1 MTDQFIPPIPLAALG
16 PKILLEETKIK
27 NIESRLMGPNNEG
40 KAPSECQPLKESE
53 LENIKTKIILNGPL
67 APKEIKENINTINE
81 NNKNKT
87 INILKTNTA
96 TKTEE
101 KFLQKKRN
109 LDDKKKIIQFEEK
122 LLNDDL
128 LNNEKHCSNKS
139 NFSEKSSK
147 SDNNNNNSGSELS
160 PKNNITNN
168 NTNNN
173 NNGTASNKYNNKSI
187 LDYYPTKFISR
198 SNTNSNII
206 KNTNNNITSHK
217 KNSGEKNTNN
227 KDSANKD
234 LTQELELNEHNN
246 SGEKNKNI
254 NHTNNTELNTIE
266 QLMKKI
272 SEQNLIIE
280 SKDKEISSMRLTLKE
295 NEEIIQN
302 LQEYKKNSDIE
313 IKRCRLDISNMA
325 KEISALQREKKNKWI
340 NEQEYNLGKFG
351 IQRFSHGQILDY
363 WEDGK
368 KIVELKKNL
377 ENIKLQR
384 EELDKQR
391 KRLSSNKNRKNQ
403 NQNQNQIEENNNN
416 SNNLN
421 NNNTSEIDDSKELL
435 YFKMMQLQKEETELK
450 ETKNKLEIEK
460 SILIHEI
467 NLYNQESKCSFYQ
480 KKEGWPL
487 LGGRYQVISL
497 LGKGGYSEVYKAYDL
512 ENHMYVA
519 CKLHQLNQ
527 NWKEEV
533 KDNYIKHTVRE
544 NQIHQEIN
552 HSKIVRHFDTIEIDN
567 NSFCTVLEYCSGPDL
582 ATYLQRNRFIQEKE
596 ARIIIT
602 QILEGL
608 EYLNKLPNKI
618 IHYDL
623 KPENIIFNNMEV
635 KISDFGLAKIVE
647 SNTDRVQLT
656 SQGVGTYWYL
666 PPECFEEKKNVD
678 ISSKVDI
685 WSVGVILFEMFF
697 RKKPFG
703 QNYTQDKLLKDRV
716 MQNAKVVEI
725 PSKPNISEECKDF
738 IRRCLAYHPEDR
750 YDVFQALESP
760 FIKQEKGKDSYKKLK
775 SGSNNSSNNNLVVPP
790 FCI

>member
-1 MTDQFIPPIPLAALG
+1 MTDTFIPPMPLAALG
-16 PKILLEETKIK
+16 PKILLEENKIK

-53 LENIKTKIILNGPL
+53 LENIKTKIILNAPL
-67 APKEIKENINTINE
+67 APKEIKENLNIINDTS
-81 NNKNKT
+81 KNKT
-87 INILKTNTA
+87 INLVKNITGIKS
-96 TKTEE
+96 EE

-109 LDDKKKIIQFEEK
+109 PDDKKKLNLLDEK
-122 LLNDDL
+122 ILNDDL
-128 LNNEKHCSNKS
+128 LNTEKHNSNKS

-147 SDNNNNNSGSELS
+147 SDNNNNSGSELS
-160 PKNNITNN
+160 PKNNIV
-168 NTNNN
+168 NN

-187 LDYYPTKFISR
+187 LDYYPTQFISR
-198 SNTNSNII
+198 SNNNSNII
-206 KNTNNNITSHK
+206 KNNNISSHK
-217 KNSGEKNTNN
+217 KNSGEKIPNN
-227 KDSANKD
+227 KDNNKD
-234 LTQELELNEHNN
+234 LNCELEANEQN
-246 SGEKNKNI
+246 SGEKNKFSNI
-254 NHTNNTELNTIE
+254 NHINNSEFNTLE

-272 SEQNLIIE
+272 TEQNLIIE
-280 SKDKEISSMRLTLKE
+280 SKDKELSSMKLTIKE
-295 NEEIIQN
+295 NEDIINN
-302 LQEYKKNSDIE
+302 LQEYKKNSDLE

-325 KEISALQREKKNKWI
+325 KEIAALKREIKNKWI

-351 IQRFSHGQILDY
+351 IQRFSHGQIMDY

-368 KIVELKKNL
+368 KIIELKKNL
-377 ENIKLQR
+377 ENIKIQR

-391 KRLSSNKNRKNQ
+391 KRLSSKKNQ
-403 NQNQNQIEENNNN
+403 KNQNQNQIEDN
-416 SNNLN
+416 NNLN
-421 NNNTSEIDDSKELL
+421 NNIMNNNNISEIDDSKGLL
-435 YFKMMQLQKEETELK
+435 YFKMMQLQKEEAELK

-467 NLYNQESKCSFYQ
+467 NLYNQESKCSFAQ

-487 LGGRYQVISL
+487 LGGRYQIIGL

-519 CKLHQLNQ
+519 CKLHQLNP

-582 ATYLQRNRFIQEKE
+582 ATYLQRNRVIQEKE

-623 KPENIIFNNMEV
+623 KPENIIFNNLEV

-647 SNTDRVQLT
+647 SNNDRVQLT

-738 IRRCLAYHPEDR
+738 IRRCLAYRQEDR

-775 SGSNNSSNNNLVVPP
+775 AGSNNSSTNNLVVPP
-790 FCI
+790 FCL

>member
-1 MTDQFIPPIPLAALG
+1 MKDPFIPPKPLLG
-16 PKILLEETKIK
+16 LSPKILLDENKIK

-53 LENIKTKIILNGPL
+53 LENIKTKIILNNPL
-67 APKEIKENINTINE
+67 APKEIKENINNSSNKKNVINTE
-81 NNKNKT
+81 IKT
-87 INILKTNTA
+87 D
-96 TKTEE
+96 E
-101 KFLQKKRN
+101 KFLQKKRI
-109 LDDKKKIIQFEEK
+109 LDDKKKEKVKLSQFEEK
-122 LLNDDL
+122 LLHDDL
-128 LNNEKHCSNKS
+128 LNISTEKNNNSSNKS
-139 NFSEKSSK
+139 NFSEKSY
-147 SDNNNNNSGSELS
+147 NNSSSELS
-160 PKNNITNN
+160 PKNNLTNN
-168 NTNNN
+168 NLNMNSN
-173 NNGTASNKYNNKSI
+173 TASNKNNKTI

-198 SNTNSNII
+198 SNNNSNII
-206 KNTNNNITSHK
+206 KNNNNSVSTSK
-217 KNSGEKNTNN
+217 KNSGEKHHNN
-227 KDSANKD
+227 KEINNNNNI
-234 LTQELELNEHNN
+234 ELELNEISQNLVNNHNSNNN
-246 SGEKNKNI
+246 SSEY
-254 NHTNNTELNTIE
+254 NTME

-272 SEQNLIIE
+272 TEQNLIIE
-280 SKDKEISSMRLTLKE
+280 TKDKEISSLKSALKE
-295 NEEIIQN
+295 NEEIIQS

-313 IKRCRLDISNMA
+313 IKRCRLDISNMV
-325 KEISALQREKKNKWI
+325 KEISELQREKKNKWI
-340 NEQEYNLGKFG
+340 NEQEYYLGKFG
-351 IQRFSHGQILDY
+351 IQRFSHGQMMDY
-363 WEDGK
+363 WEDGV
-368 KIVELKKNL
+368 KIIELKKNL
-377 ENIKLQR
+377 ENIKMQK
-384 EELDKQR
+384 EEIDKQK
-391 KRLSSNKNRKNQ
+391 KRLSSNKNRRNNQ
-403 NQNQNQIEENNNN
+403 NQNQTDDINNNN
-416 SNNLN
+416 INI
-421 NNNTSEIDDSKELL
+421 NNTENFDDSKGLL
-435 YFKMMQLQKEETELK
+435 YFKMMQLQKEEAELK
-450 ETKNKLEIEK
+450 EQKNKLEIEK

-467 NLYNQESKCSFYQ
+467 NLYNQETRCSFSQ

-487 LGGRYQVISL
+487 LGGRYQIVSL

-647 SNTDRVQLT
+647 NNTDRVQLT

-666 PPECFEEKKNVD
+666 PPECFEEKKNID

-716 MQNAKVVEI
+716 MQNARVVDI
-725 PSKPNISEECKDF
+725 PTKPNISEECKDF
-738 IRRCLAYHPEDR
+738 IRKCLAYHQEDR

-760 FIKQEKGKDSYKKLK
+760 FIKQDKGKDSYKKLK
-775 SGSNNSSNNNLVVPP
+775 SGINSNNGSSTNLVVPP
-790 FCI
+790 LCL

>member
-1 MTDQFIPPIPLAALG
+1 MKDTFVPPMPLMALA
-16 PKILLEETKIK
+16 PKILLEENKIK
-27 NIESRLMGPNNEG
+27 SIENRLMGPNNEG

-81 NNKNKT
+81 NNKNKIINTLKNNNT
-87 INILKTNTA
+87 INKS
-96 TKTEE
+96 EE

-109 LDDKKKIIQFEEK
+109 LDIKIVDEEI
-122 LLNDDL
+122 NS
-128 LNNEKHCSNKS
+128 NEKHSSNKS

-147 SDNNNNNSGSELS
+147 SDNNNNNNNSELS

-168 NTNNN
+168 NTGN
-173 NNGTASNKYNNKSI
+173 TSNKYNNKSI

-198 SNTNSNII
+198 SNNNSTVI
-206 KNTNNNITSHK
+206 KNTNTNISTHK
-217 KNSGEKNTNN
+217 KNSGEKNKEINN
-227 KDSANKD
+227 NNNNIINSP
-234 LTQELELNEHNN
+234 ELELSEQ
-246 SGEKNKNI
+246 KI
-254 NHTNNTELNTIE
+254 NHINNTEYNTLE
-266 QLMKKI
+266 QLLKKLN
-272 SEQNLIIE
+272 EQNLIIE
-280 SKDKEISSMRLTLKE
+280 AKEKENSSLKLTLKE
-295 NEEIIQN
+295 NEETINN
-302 LQEYKKNSDIE
+302 LQEYKKNSDFE
-313 IKRCRLDISNMA
+313 IKRCRLDISNMV
-325 KEISALQREKKNKWI
+325 KEISLLQREKKNKWI

-363 WEDGK
+363 WEDGT
-368 KIVELKKNL
+368 KIIELKKNL
-377 ENIKLQR
+377 ENIKLQK

-403 NQNQNQIEENNNN
+403 VEEN
-416 SNNLN
+416 SNNLISTN
-421 NNNTSEIDDSKELL
+421 NISEIDDSKGLL
-435 YFKMMQLQKEETELK
+435 YFKMMQLQKEEAELK

-467 NLYNQESKCSFYQ
+467 NLYNQESKCSFAQ
-480 KKEGWPL
+480 NKEGWPL
-487 LGGRYQVISL
+487 LGGRYQIVSL

-512 ENHMYVA
+512 ENHIYVA

-647 SNTDRVQLT
+647 SNTDKVQLT

-666 PPECFEEKKNVD
+666 PPECFEEKNKVD

-685 WSVGVILFEMFF
+685 WSVGVILYEMFF

-716 MQNAKVVEI
+716 MQNAKVVDF
-725 PSKPNISEECKDF
+725 PNKPNISEECKDF
-738 IRRCLAYHPEDR
+738 IRKCLAYHPEDR

-775 SGSNNSSNNNLVVPP
+775 SGNNINNSNNSSTNNLVVPP
-790 FCI
+790 FCL

>member
-1 MTDQFIPPIPLAALG
+1 MKDTFVPPMPLMALA
-16 PKILLEETKIK
+16 PKILLEENKIK
-27 NIESRLMGPNNEG
+27 SIENRLMGPNNEG

-81 NNKNKT
+81 NNKNKIINTPKNNNT
-87 INILKTNTA
+87 INKS
-96 TKTEE
+96 EE

-109 LDDKKKIIQFEEK
+109 LDIKIVEEEI
-122 LLNDDL
+122 NS
-128 LNNEKHCSNKS
+128 NEKHSSNKS

-147 SDNNNNNSGSELS
+147 SDNNNNNNNSELS
-160 PKNNITNN
+160 PKNNITNT
-168 NTNNN
+168 NTGN
-173 NNGTASNKYNNKSI
+173 TSNKYNNKSI

-198 SNTNSNII
+198 SNNNSTAIKNTNSNIS
-206 KNTNNNITSHK
+206 THK
-217 KNSGEKNTNN
+217 KNSGEKNKEINN
-227 KDSANKD
+227 NNNNINNSP
-234 LTQELELNEHNN
+234 ELELSEQKINHINN
-246 SGEKNKNI
+246 SEY
-254 NHTNNTELNTIE
+254 NTLE
-266 QLMKKI
+266 QLLKKLN
-272 SEQNLIIE
+272 EQNLIIE
-280 SKDKEISSMRLTLKE
+280 AKEKENSSLKLTLKE
-295 NEEIIQN
+295 NEETINN
-302 LQEYKKNSDIE
+302 LQEYKKNSDFE
-313 IKRCRLDISNMA
+313 IKRCRLDISNMV
-325 KEISALQREKKNKWI
+325 KEISLLQREKKNKWI

-363 WEDGK
+363 WEDGA
-368 KIVELKKNL
+368 KIIELKKNL
-377 ENIKLQR
+377 ENIKLQK

-403 NQNQNQIEENNNN
+403 IEEN
-416 SNNLN
+416 SNNLISTN
-421 NNNTSEIDDSKELL
+421 NISEIDDSKGLL
-435 YFKMMQLQKEETELK
+435 YFKMMQLQKEEAELK

-467 NLYNQESKCSFYQ
+467 NLYNQESKCSFAQ
-480 KKEGWPL
+480 NKEGWPL
-487 LGGRYQVISL
+487 LGGRYQIVSL

-512 ENHMYVA
+512 ENHIYVA

-647 SNTDRVQLT
+647 SNTDKVQLT

-666 PPECFEEKKNVD
+666 PPECFEEKNKVD

-685 WSVGVILFEMFF
+685 WSVGVILYEMFF

-716 MQNAKVVEI
+716 MQNAKVVDF
-725 PSKPNISEECKDF
+725 PNKPNISEECKDF
-738 IRRCLAYHPEDR
+738 IRKCLAYHPEDR

-775 SGSNNSSNNNLVVPP
+775 SGNNINNSNNSSTNNLVVPP
-790 FCI
+790 FCL

>member
-1 MTDQFIPPIPLAALG
+1 MKDTFIPPMPLTGLG
-16 PKILLEETKIK
+16 PKILLEENKIK
-27 NIESRLMGPNNEG
+27 SIESRLMGPNNEG

-67 APKEIKENINTINE
+67 APKEIKENINTIND
-81 NNKNKT
+81 NNKTKT
-87 INILKTNTA
+87 INIIKNA
-96 TKTEE
+96 SINKSEE
-101 KFLQKKRN
+101 KFLNKKRN
-109 LDDKKKIIQFEEK
+109 LDDKT
-122 LLNDDL
+122 LNDDL
-128 LNNEKHCSNKS
+128 SPNDKHSSNQS
-139 NFSEKSSK
+139 FSEKSSK
-147 SDNNNNNSGSELS
+147 SDNNNSELS
-160 PKNNITNN
+160 PKNNTTNN
-168 NTNNN
+168 TGN
-173 NNGTASNKYNNKSI
+173 ASNKYNKSI

-198 SNTNSNII
+198 SYNNSNIV
-206 KNTNNNITSHK
+206 KNHNYSSTHK
-217 KNSGEKNTNN
+217 KNSGDKFSTSKDN
-227 KDSANKD
+227 KDINNP
-234 LTQELELNEHNN
+234 ELELKEQ
-246 SGEKNKNI
+246 KI
-254 NHTNNTELNTIE
+254 NHINNTEYNTIE
-266 QLMKKI
+266 QLMKKLN
-272 SEQNLIIE
+272 EQNLIIE
-280 SKDKEISSMRLTLKE
+280 SKDKEISSMKMLLKE
-295 NEEIIQN
+295 NEEIINN
-302 LQEYKKNSDIE
+302 LQEYKKNSDLE

-325 KEISALQREKKNKWI
+325 KEISTLQREKKNKWI
-340 NEQEYNLGKFG
+340 NEQEYSLGKFG

-363 WEDGK
+363 WEDGV
-368 KIVELKKNL
+368 KIIELKKNL
-377 ENIKLQR
+377 ENIKQQR

-391 KRLSSNKNRKNQ
+391 KRLSSIKNRK
-403 NQNQNQIEENNNN
+403 NQNQNQIEENNNMT
-416 SNNLN
+416 NNI
-421 NNNTSEIDDSKELL
+421 SDIDDSKGLL
-435 YFKMMQLQKEETELK
+435 YFKMMQLQKEEVELK

-467 NLYNQESKCSFYQ
+467 NLYNQESKCSFAQ

-487 LGGRYQVISL
+487 LGGRYQIVGL

-582 ATYLQRNRFIQEKE
+582 ATYLQRNRCIQEKE

-647 SNTDRVQLT
+647 SNTDKVQLT

-666 PPECFEEKKNVD
+666 PPECFEDRKNVD

-703 QNYTQDKLLKDRV
+703 QNYTQDKLLKDKV
-716 MQNAKVVEI
+716 MQNAKVVDI
-725 PSKPNISEECKDF
+725 PNKPNISEECKDF
-738 IRRCLAYHPEDR
+738 IKKCLAYHQEDR

-760 FIKQEKGKDSYKKLK
+760 FIKQDKGKDSYKKLK
-775 SGSNNSSNNNLVVPP
+775 SGNNNSNNNSTNNLIVPP
-790 FCI
+790 LCL

>member
-1 MTDQFIPPIPLAALG
+1 MKDTFIPPMPLTGLG
-16 PKILLEETKIK
+16 PKILLEENKIK
-27 NIESRLMGPNNEG
+27 SIESRLMGPNNEG

-53 LENIKTKIILNGPL
+53 LEKIKTKIILNGPL
-67 APKEIKENINTINE
+67 APKEIKENINTIND
-81 NNKNKT
+81 NNKTKT
-87 INILKTNTA
+87 INIIKNA
-96 TKTEE
+96 SINKSEE
-101 KFLQKKRN
+101 KFLNKKRN
-109 LDDKKKIIQFEEK
+109 LDDKT
-122 LLNDDL
+122 LNDDL
-128 LNNEKHCSNKS
+128 SPNDKHSSNQS
-139 NFSEKSSK
+139 FSEKSSK
-147 SDNNNNNSGSELS
+147 SDNNNSELS
-160 PKNNITNN
+160 PKNNTTNN
-168 NTNNN
+168 TGN
-173 NNGTASNKYNNKSI
+173 ASNKYNKSI

-198 SNTNSNII
+198 SYNNSNIV
-206 KNTNNNITSHK
+206 KNHNYSSTHK
-217 KNSGEKNTNN
+217 KNSGDKFSTN
-227 KDSANKD
+227 KDNKD
-234 LTQELELNEHNN
+234 INNPELELKEQ
-246 SGEKNKNI
+246 KI
-254 NHTNNTELNTIE
+254 NHINNTEYNTIE
-266 QLMKKI
+266 QLMKKLN
-272 SEQNLIIE
+272 EQNLIIE
-280 SKDKEISSMRLTLKE
+280 SKDKEISSMKMLLKE
-295 NEEIIQN
+295 NEEIINN
-302 LQEYKKNSDIE
+302 LQEYKKNSDLE
-313 IKRCRLDISNMA
+313 IKRCRLDISNMT
-325 KEISALQREKKNKWI
+325 KEISTLQREKKNKWI
-340 NEQEYNLGKFG
+340 NEQEYSLGKFG

-363 WEDGK
+363 WEDGV
-368 KIVELKKNL
+368 KIIELKKNL
-377 ENIKLQR
+377 ENIKQQR

-391 KRLSSNKNRKNQ
+391 KRLSSIKNRK
-403 NQNQNQIEENNNN
+403 NQNQNQIEENNNMT
-416 SNNLN
+416 NNI
-421 NNNTSEIDDSKELL
+421 SDIDDSKGLL
-435 YFKMMQLQKEETELK
+435 YFKMMQLQKEEVELK

-467 NLYNQESKCSFYQ
+467 NLYNQESKCSFAQ

-487 LGGRYQVISL
+487 LGGRYQIVGL

-582 ATYLQRNRFIQEKE
+582 ATYLQRNRCIQEKE

-647 SNTDRVQLT
+647 SNTDKVQLT

-666 PPECFEEKKNVD
+666 PPECFEDRKNVD

-703 QNYTQDKLLKDRV
+703 QNYTQDKLLKDKV
-716 MQNAKVVEI
+716 MQNAKVVDI
-725 PSKPNISEECKDF
+725 PNKPNISEECKDF
-738 IRRCLAYHPEDR
+738 IKKCLAYHQEDR

-760 FIKQEKGKDSYKKLK
+760 FIKQDKGKDSYKKLK
-775 SGSNNSSNNNLVVPP
+775 SGNNNCNNNSTNNLIVPP
-790 FCI
+790 LCL

>member
-1 MTDQFIPPIPLAALG
+1 MKDSFLQPKPLIGLN
-16 PKILLEETKIK
+16 PKMFLFDENKIK
-27 NIESRLMGPNNEG
+27 NIENRLMGPNNEG

-81 NNKNKT
+81 NNKNKNN
-87 INILKTNTA
+87 IILKSNQGI
-96 TKTEE
+96 KKINNSELKYDE

-109 LDDKKKIIQFEEK
+109 SGEKNHKNSIEE
-122 LLNDDL
+122 DL
-128 LNNEKHCSNKS
+128 LKIEKNNSNKS
-139 NFSEKSSK
+139 ILSDKSYK
-147 SDNNNNNSGSELS
+147 SDNNSDSELS
-160 PKNNITNN
+160 PKH
-168 NTNNN
+168 N
-173 NNGTASNKYNNKSI
+173 NNGNTSNKYNKSI
-187 LDYYPTKFISR
+187 KDYYPTTFIAR
-198 SNTNSNII
+198 SNNNSNHL
-206 KNTNNNITSHK
+206 KNSNCCNISTHKKSIGERHNSNLIEGNETHITDKNNNNH
-217 KNSGEKNTNN
+217 ENN
-227 KDSANKD
+227 YS
-234 LTQELELNEHNN
+234 
-246 SGEKNKNI
+246 
-254 NHTNNTELNTIE
+254 IE
-266 QLMKKI
+266 QLIKKI
-272 SEQNLIIE
+272 SDQNIILE
-280 SKDKEISSMRLTLKE
+280 LKEKEISNLKLTKKE
-295 NEEIIQN
+295 NEEIIKD
-302 LQEYKKNSDIE
+302 LQEYKKNSDLE

-325 KEISALQREKKNKWI
+325 KEIAQLNREKKNKWI

-351 IQRFSHGQILDY
+351 IQRFSHGQTIDY
-363 WEDGK
+363 WEDGT
-368 KIVELKKNL
+368 KIVEIKKQL
-377 ENIKLQR
+377 ENIKNQKEEIDRQR
-384 EELDKQR
+384 R
-391 KRLSSNKNRKNQ
+391 KLSSNKSRKSQ
-403 NQNQNQIEENNNN
+403 NEDNNNFY
-416 SNNLN
+416 
-421 NNNTSEIDDSKELL
+421 EQDESKELL
-435 YFKMMQLQKEETELK
+435 NFKMSQLQKEEAELK
-450 ETKNKLEIEK
+450 DKKCRLEIEK

-467 NLYNQESKCSFYQ
+467 NLYNQESRCTFSQ

-487 LGGRYQVISL
+487 LGGRYQIVGL

-512 ENHMYVA
+512 ENHIYVA

-533 KDNYIKHTVRE
+533 KDNYIKHTIRE
-544 NQIHQEIN
+544 NQIHKEIN

-623 KPENIIFNNMEV
+623 KPENIIFNNMEA

-666 PPECFEEKKNVD
+666 PPECFEEKKNVN

-685 WSVGVILFEMFF
+685 WSIGVILFEMFF

-703 QNYTQDKLLKDRV
+703 QNYTQDKLLKERV

-725 PSKPNISEECKDF
+725 PSKPNISDECKDF
-738 IRRCLAYHPEDR
+738 IRHCLAYHQEDR

-760 FIKQEKGKDSYKKLK
+760 FIKQDKGKDSYKKIK
-775 SGSNNSSNNNLVVPP
+775 SGNISNNINVSPFNL
-790 FCI
+790 

>member
-1 MTDQFIPPIPLAALG
+1 MKDPFIPPKPLLM
-16 PKILLEETKIK
+16 LDENKIK

-40 KAPSECQPLKESE
+40 KAPSDCQPLKESE
-53 LENIKTKIILNGPL
+53 LENIKNKIILNNPL
-67 APKEIKENINTINE
+67 APKEIKEI
-81 NNKNKT
+81 NNK
-87 INILKTNTA
+87 IDD
-96 TKTEE
+96 

-109 LDDKKKIIQFEEK
+109 LDDKKKIKLTQFEEK

-128 LNNEKHCSNKS
+128 LNNNENDKNTSSNKS
-139 NFSEKSSK
+139 NFSEKSYNNS
-147 SDNNNNNSGSELS
+147 SNSNNNNNELS
-160 PKNNITNN
+160 PKN

-173 NNGTASNKYNNKSI
+173 NNTITNKNNRSI

-198 SNTNSNII
+198 SNNNSNVI
-206 KNTNNNITSHK
+206 KNNNNINSNNNNNSTTVSTHK
-217 KNSGEKNTNN
+217 KNSGEKHHNNNINNN
-227 KDSANKD
+227 KDINNNMD
-234 LTQELELNEHNN
+234 LLELNEV
-246 SGEKNKNI
+246 SKNLLN
-254 NHTNNTELNTIE
+254 NNTTNSINNEYNTME

-272 SEQNLIIE
+272 TEQNLIIE
-280 SKDKEISSMRLTLKE
+280 AKDKEINLLKLTLKE

-302 LQEYKKNSDIE
+302 LQDYKKNCDME
-313 IKRCRLDISNMA
+313 IKRCRLDISNFV
-325 KEISALQREKKNKWI
+325 KEISELQREKKNKWI
-340 NEQEYNLGKFG
+340 NEQEYYLGKFG
-351 IQRFSHGQILDY
+351 IQRFSHGQMMDY
-363 WEDGK
+363 WEDGV
-368 KIVELKKNL
+368 KIIELKKNL
-377 ENIKLQR
+377 ENIKIQK
-384 EELDKQR
+384 EEIDKQK
-391 KRLSSNKNRKNQ
+391 KRLSSNKNRKN
-403 NQNQNQIEENNNN
+403 NNTNTEDIN
-416 SNNLN
+416 SNN
-421 NNNTSEIDDSKELL
+421 NTINDIDDSKGLL

-450 ETKNKLEIEK
+450 ELKNKLDIEK

-467 NLYNQESKCSFYQ
+467 NLYNQETRCTFSQ

-487 LGGRYQVISL
+487 LGGRYQIISL

-512 ENHMYVA
+512 ENHIYVA

-582 ATYLQRNRFIQEKE
+582 ATYLQRNRFIPEKE

-647 SNTDRVQLT
+647 SNNDKVQLT

-703 QNYTQDKLLKDRV
+703 QNYTQDKLLKERV
-716 MQNAKVVEI
+716 MQNARVVDI
-725 PSKPNISEECKDF
+725 PNKPNISEECKDF
-738 IRRCLAYHPEDR
+738 IRKCLAYHQEDR

-760 FIKQEKGKDSYKKLK
+760 FIKQDKNKDSYKKLK
-775 SGSNNSSNNNLVVPP
+775 SGINSNNASSTNLVVPP
-790 FCI
+790 FNL

>member
-1 MTDQFIPPIPLAALG
+1 MKDSFLEPKPLGGLN
-16 PKILLEETKIK
+16 PKILILDENKLKNLE
-27 NIESRLMGPNNEG
+27 NRLMGPNNEG
-40 KAPSECQPLKESE
+40 KAPSEFQPLKESE

-81 NNKNKT
+81 NNKNKNCMLIKSNYGIKKT
-87 INILKTNTA
+87 INNESKPD
-96 TKTEE
+96 E
-101 KFLQKKRN
+101 KFLKKKRN
-109 LDDKKKIIQFEEK
+109 FGEK
-122 LLNDDL
+122 NNKNPTDEPNLNDDF
-128 LNNEKHCSNKS
+128 LNLDKNN
-139 NFSEKSSK
+139 SSK
-147 SDNNNNNSGSELS
+147 SNLSDKSYKSENYNSGSELS
-160 PKNNITNN
+160 PKNI
-168 NTNNN
+168 
-173 NNGTASNKYNNKSI
+173 NNGNTSNKYNNKSI
-187 LDYYPTKFISR
+187 KDYYPTTFIAR
-198 SNTNSNII
+198 SNNNSNHI
-206 KNTNNNITSHK
+206 KNNNLNISAHK
-217 KNSGEKNTNN
+217 KNYGERHNSNLLDINEGNNINDKN
-227 KDSANKD
+227 
-234 LTQELELNEHNN
+234 NN
-246 SGEKNKNI
+246 SEYNI
-254 NHTNNTELNTIE
+254 SIE

-272 SEQNLIIE
+272 TEQNLIIE
-280 SKDKEISSMRLTLKE
+280 EKDKELSKLKLSQKE
-295 NEEIIQN
+295 NEEIIKD

-325 KEISALQREKKNKWI
+325 KEIAELKREKKKKWL

-351 IQRFSHGQILDY
+351 IQRFSHGQMIDY
-363 WEDGK
+363 WEDGTKIIEVK
-368 KIVELKKNL
+368 KAL
-377 ENIKLQR
+377 ENIKIQK
-384 EELDKQR
+384 EEIDKQKR
-391 KRLSSNKNRKNQ
+391 KISSNKSRK
-403 NQNQNQIEENNNN
+403 
-416 SNNLN
+416 SLN
-421 NNNTSEIDDSKELL
+421 EDNFSELDDSKELL
-435 YFKMMQLQKEETELK
+435 IFKMSQLQKEESELK
-450 ETKNKLEIEK
+450 EKKNRLEIEK
-460 SILIHEI
+460 SIFIHEI
-467 NLYNQESKCSFYQ
+467 NLYNQENRCTFSQ

-487 LGGRYQVISL
+487 LGGRYQIVNL

-527 NWKEEV
+527 NWKEEI
-533 KDNYIKHTVRE
+533 KDNYIKHTIRE
-544 NQIHQEIN
+544 NQIHKEIN
-552 HSKIVRHFDTIEIDN
+552 HSKIIKHYDTIEIDN

-666 PPECFEEKKNVD
+666 PPECFEEKKNVN

-685 WSVGVILFEMFF
+685 WSIGVILFEMFF

-703 QNYTQDKLLKDRV
+703 QNYTQDKLLKERV

-725 PSKPNISEECKDF
+725 PNKPNISEECKDF
-738 IRRCLAYHPEDR
+738 IRHCLAYHQEDR

-760 FIKQEKGKDSYKKLK
+760 FIKQDKNKDSYKKIK
-775 SGSNNSSNNNLVVPP
+775 SGNFSNNINVSPFNL
-790 FCI
+790 

>member
-1 MTDQFIPPIPLAALG
+1 MKDTFIPPMPLTGLG
-16 PKILLEETKIK
+16 PKILLEENKIK
-27 NIESRLMGPNNEG
+27 SIESRLMGPNNEG

-67 APKEIKENINTINE
+67 APKEIKENINTIND
-81 NNKNKT
+81 NNKTKT
-87 INILKTNTA
+87 INIIKNA
-96 TKTEE
+96 SINKSEE
-101 KFLQKKRN
+101 KFLNKKRN
-109 LDDKKKIIQFEEK
+109 LDDKT
-122 LLNDDL
+122 LNDDL
-128 LNNEKHCSNKS
+128 SPNDKHSSNQS
-139 NFSEKSSK
+139 FSEKSSK
-147 SDNNNNNSGSELS
+147 SDNNNSELS
-160 PKNNITNN
+160 PKNNTTNN
-168 NTNNN
+168 TGN
-173 NNGTASNKYNNKSI
+173 ASNKYNKSI

-198 SNTNSNII
+198 SYNNSNIV
-206 KNTNNNITSHK
+206 KNHNYSSTHK
-217 KNSGEKNTNN
+217 KNSGDKFSSN
-227 KDSANKD
+227 KDNKD
-234 LTQELELNEHNN
+234 INNPELELKEQ
-246 SGEKNKNI
+246 KI
-254 NHTNNTELNTIE
+254 NHINNTEYNTIE
-266 QLMKKI
+266 QLMKKLN
-272 SEQNLIIE
+272 EQNLIIE
-280 SKDKEISSMRLTLKE
+280 SKDKEISSMKMLLKE
-295 NEEIIQN
+295 NEEIINN
-302 LQEYKKNSDIE
+302 LQEYKKNSDLE

-325 KEISALQREKKNKWI
+325 KEISTLQREKKNKWI
-340 NEQEYNLGKFG
+340 NEQEYSLGKFG

-363 WEDGK
+363 WEDGV
-368 KIVELKKNL
+368 KIIELKKNL
-377 ENIKLQR
+377 ENIKQQR

-391 KRLSSNKNRKNQ
+391 KRLSSIKNRK
-403 NQNQNQIEENNNN
+403 NQNQNQIEENNNMT
-416 SNNLN
+416 NNI
-421 NNNTSEIDDSKELL
+421 SDIDDSKGLL
-435 YFKMMQLQKEETELK
+435 YFKMMQLQKEEVELK

-467 NLYNQESKCSFYQ
+467 NLYNQESKCSFAQ

-487 LGGRYQVISL
+487 LGGRYQIVGL

-582 ATYLQRNRFIQEKE
+582 ATYLQRNRCIQEKE

-647 SNTDRVQLT
+647 SNTDKVQLT

-666 PPECFEEKKNVD
+666 PPECFEDRKNVD

-703 QNYTQDKLLKDRV
+703 QNYTQDKLLKDKV
-716 MQNAKVVEI
+716 MQNAKVVDI
-725 PSKPNISEECKDF
+725 PNKPNISEECKDF
-738 IRRCLAYHPEDR
+738 IKKCLAYHQEDR

-760 FIKQEKGKDSYKKLK
+760 FIKQDKGKDSYKKLK
-775 SGSNNSSNNNLVVPP
+775 SGNNNSNNNSTNNLIVPP
-790 FCI
+790 LCL

>member
-1 MTDQFIPPIPLAALG
+1 MPLTGLG
-16 PKILLEETKIK
+16 PKILLEENKIK
-27 NIESRLMGPNNEG
+27 SIESRLMGPNNEG

-67 APKEIKENINTINE
+67 APKEIKENINTIND
-81 NNKNKT
+81 NNKTKT
-87 INILKTNTA
+87 INIIKNA
-96 TKTEE
+96 SINKSEE
-101 KFLQKKRN
+101 KFLNKKRN
-109 LDDKKKIIQFEEK
+109 LDDKT
-122 LLNDDL
+122 LNDDL
-128 LNNEKHCSNKS
+128 SPNDKHNSNQS
-139 NFSEKSSK
+139 FSEKSSK
-147 SDNNNNNSGSELS
+147 SDNNNSELS
-160 PKNNITNN
+160 PKNNTTNN
-168 NTNNN
+168 TGN
-173 NNGTASNKYNNKSI
+173 ASNKYNKSI

-198 SNTNSNII
+198 SYNNSNIV
-206 KNTNNNITSHK
+206 KNHNYSSTHK
-217 KNSGEKNTNN
+217 KNSGDKFSTN
-227 KDSANKD
+227 KDNKD
-234 LTQELELNEHNN
+234 INNPELELKEQ
-246 SGEKNKNI
+246 KI
-254 NHTNNTELNTIE
+254 NHINNTEYNTIE
-266 QLMKKI
+266 QLMKKLN
-272 SEQNLIIE
+272 EQNLIIE
-280 SKDKEISSMRLTLKE
+280 SKDKEISSMKMLLKE
-295 NEEIIQN
+295 NEEIINN
-302 LQEYKKNSDIE
+302 LQEYKKNSDLE

-325 KEISALQREKKNKWI
+325 KEISTLQREKKNKWI
-340 NEQEYNLGKFG
+340 NEQEYSLGKFG

-363 WEDGK
+363 WEDGV
-368 KIVELKKNL
+368 KIIELKKNL
-377 ENIKLQR
+377 ENIKQQR

-391 KRLSSNKNRKNQ
+391 KRLSSIKNRK
-403 NQNQNQIEENNNN
+403 NQNQNQIEENNNMT
-416 SNNLN
+416 NNI
-421 NNNTSEIDDSKELL
+421 SDIDDSKGLL
-435 YFKMMQLQKEETELK
+435 YFKMMQLQKEEVELK

-467 NLYNQESKCSFYQ
+467 NLYNQESKCSFAQ

-487 LGGRYQVISL
+487 LGGRYQIVGL

-582 ATYLQRNRFIQEKE
+582 ATYLQRNRCIQEKE

-647 SNTDRVQLT
+647 SNTDKVQLT

-666 PPECFEEKKNVD
+666 PPECFEDRKNVD

-703 QNYTQDKLLKDRV
+703 QNYTQDKLLKDKV
-716 MQNAKVVEI
+716 MQNAKVVDI
-725 PSKPNISEECKDF
+725 PNKPNISEECKDF
-738 IRRCLAYHPEDR
+738 IKKCLAYHQEDR

-760 FIKQEKGKDSYKKLK
+760 FIKQDKGKDSYKKLK
-775 SGSNNSSNNNLVVPP
+775 SGNNNSNNNSTNNLIVPP
-790 FCI
+790 LCL

>member
-1 MTDQFIPPIPLAALG
+1 MKDPFLQPKPLNGLNN
-16 PKILLEETKIK
+16 KLLLLDENKIK
-27 NIESRLMGPNNEG
+27 NIENRLMGPNNEG

-53 LENIKTKIILNGPL
+53 LENIKTKMLLNGPL

-81 NNKNKT
+81 NNKNKNN
-87 INILKTNTA
+87 NILKTNSGI
-96 TKTEE
+96 KKNINNESKSE
-101 KFLQKKRN
+101 DKFLQKKRN
-109 LDDKKKIIQFEEK
+109 YGEKSHKNSIEETF
-122 LLNDDL
+122 LNDDF
-128 LNNEKHCSNKS
+128 LNLEKNNSNKS
-139 NFSEKSSK
+139 NLSDKSYK
-147 SDNNNNNSGSELS
+147 SDNINNNNKNSDSELS
-160 PKNNITNN
+160 PKNN
-168 NTNNN
+168 N
-173 NNGTASNKYNNKSI
+173 NNGNISNKYNNKSI
-187 LDYYPTKFISR
+187 KDYYPTTFISR
-198 SNTNSNII
+198 SDNNSNHIKNNSNISS
-206 KNTNNNITSHK
+206 THK
-217 KNSGEKNTNN
+217 KNSSDKHNNNNLFEINDNINEKNNN
-227 KDSANKD
+227 NYD
-234 LTQELELNEHNN
+234 HNI
-246 SGEKNKNI
+246 S
-254 NHTNNTELNTIE
+254 LE

-272 SEQNLIIE
+272 TEQNLIIE
-280 SKDKEISSMRLTLKE
+280 SKEKEISKLKLIEKE
-295 NEEIIQN
+295 NEEIIN
-302 LQEYKKNSDIE
+302 DLQDYKKNSDIE

-325 KEISALQREKKNKWI
+325 KEIAELKREKKNKWI
-340 NEQEYNLGKFG
+340 NEQEYSLGKFG
-351 IQRFSHGQILDY
+351 IQRFSHGQMIDY
-363 WEDGK
+363 WEDGVKIIEIK
-368 KIVELKKNL
+368 KAL
-377 ENIKLQR
+377 ENIKNQK
-384 EELDKQR
+384 EEIDKQR
-391 KRLSSNKNRKNQ
+391 RKLSSNKSRKSQ
-403 NQNQNQIEENNNN
+403 NEDNNNYY
-416 SNNLN
+416 
-421 NNNTSEIDDSKELL
+421 EQDDSKELL
-435 YFKMMQLQKEETELK
+435 NFKMSQLQKEESELK
-450 ETKNKLEIEK
+450 DKKNKLEIEK

-467 NLYNQESKCSFYQ
+467 NLYNQESRCTFSQ

-487 LGGRYQVISL
+487 LGGRYQIVGL

-533 KDNYIKHTVRE
+533 KDNYIKHTIRE
-544 NQIHQEIN
+544 NQIHKEIN

-647 SNTDRVQLT
+647 SNNDRVQLT

-666 PPECFEEKKNVD
+666 PPECFEEKKNIN

-685 WSVGVILFEMFF
+685 WSCGVILFEMFF

-703 QNYTQDKLLKDRV
+703 QNYTQDKLLKERV

-725 PSKPNISEECKDF
+725 PNKPNISDECKDF
-738 IRRCLAYHPEDR
+738 IRHCLAYHQEDR

-760 FIKQEKGKDSYKKLK
+760 FIKQEKGKDSYKKIK
-775 SGSNNSSNNNLVVPP
+775 SGNISNNINVSPFNL
-790 FCI
+790 

>member
-1 MTDQFIPPIPLAALG
+1 MKDPFIPPKPLLG
-16 PKILLEETKIK
+16 LSPKILLDENKIK

-53 LENIKTKIILNGPL
+53 LENIKTKIILNNPL
-67 APKEIKENINTINE
+67 APKEIKENINNSSNKKNVINTE
-81 NNKNKT
+81 
-87 INILKTNTA
+87 I
-96 TKTEE
+96 KTEE
-101 KFLQKKRN
+101 KFLQKKRI
-109 LDDKKKIIQFEEK
+109 LDDKNDKKKEKVKLSQFEEK
-122 LLNDDL
+122 LLHDDL
-128 LNNEKHCSNKS
+128 LNISTEKNNNSSNKS
-139 NFSEKSSK
+139 NFSEKSY
-147 SDNNNNNSGSELS
+147 NNSSSELS
-160 PKNNITNN
+160 PKNNLTNN
-168 NTNNN
+168 NLNMNSN
-173 NNGTASNKYNNKSI
+173 TASNKNNKTI

-198 SNTNSNII
+198 SNNNSNII
-206 KNTNNNITSHK
+206 KNNNNSVSTSK
-217 KNSGEKNTNN
+217 KNSGEKHHNN
-227 KDSANKD
+227 KEINNNNNI
-234 LTQELELNEHNN
+234 ELELNEISQNLVNNHNSNNN
-246 SGEKNKNI
+246 SSEY
-254 NHTNNTELNTIE
+254 NTME

-272 SEQNLIIE
+272 TEQNLIIE
-280 SKDKEISSMRLTLKE
+280 TKDKEISSLKSALKE
-295 NEEIIQN
+295 NEEIIQS

-313 IKRCRLDISNMA
+313 IKRCRLDISNMV
-325 KEISALQREKKNKWI
+325 KEISELQREKKNKWI
-340 NEQEYNLGKFG
+340 NEQEYYLGKFG
-351 IQRFSHGQILDY
+351 IQRFSHGQMMDY
-363 WEDGK
+363 WEDGV
-368 KIVELKKNL
+368 KIIELKKNL
-377 ENIKLQR
+377 ENIKMQK
-384 EELDKQR
+384 EEIDKQK
-391 KRLSSNKNRKNQ
+391 KRLSSNKNRRNNQ
-403 NQNQNQIEENNNN
+403 NQNQTDDINNNN
-416 SNNLN
+416 NINI
-421 NNNTSEIDDSKELL
+421 NNTENFDDSKGLL
-435 YFKMMQLQKEETELK
+435 YFKMMQLQKEEAELK
-450 ETKNKLEIEK
+450 EQKNKLEIEK

-467 NLYNQESKCSFYQ
+467 NLYNQETRCSFSQ

-487 LGGRYQVISL
+487 LGGRYQIVSL

-647 SNTDRVQLT
+647 NNTDRVQLT

-666 PPECFEEKKNVD
+666 PPECFEEKKNID

-716 MQNAKVVEI
+716 MQNARVVDI
-725 PSKPNISEECKDF
+725 PTKPNISEECKDF
-738 IRRCLAYHPEDR
+738 IRKCLAYHQEDR

-760 FIKQEKGKDSYKKLK
+760 FIKQDKGKDSYKKLK
-775 SGSNNSSNNNLVVPP
+775 SGINSNNGSSTNLVVPP
-790 FCI
+790 LCL

>member
-1 MTDQFIPPIPLAALG
+1 MKDTFVPPMPLMALA
-16 PKILLEETKIK
+16 PKILLEENKIK
-27 NIESRLMGPNNEG
+27 SIENRLMGPNNEG

-81 NNKNKT
+81 NNKNKI
-87 INILKTNTA
+87 INTLKNNNTLN
-96 TKTEE
+96 KSEE

-109 LDDKKKIIQFEEK
+109 LDIKIVDEEI
-122 LLNDDL
+122 NS
-128 LNNEKHCSNKS
+128 NEKHSSNKS

-147 SDNNNNNSGSELS
+147 SDNNNNNNNSELS
-160 PKNNITNN
+160 PKNNITNT
-168 NTNNN
+168 NTGN
-173 NNGTASNKYNNKSI
+173 TSNKYNNKSI

-198 SNTNSNII
+198 SNNNSTAIKNTNSNIS
-206 KNTNNNITSHK
+206 THK
-217 KNSGEKNTNN
+217 KNSGEKNKEINN
-227 KDSANKD
+227 NNNNNINNSP
-234 LTQELELNEHNN
+234 ELELSEQ
-246 SGEKNKNI
+246 KI
-254 NHTNNTELNTIE
+254 NHINNTEYNTLE
-266 QLMKKI
+266 QLLKKLN
-272 SEQNLIIE
+272 EQNLIIE
-280 SKDKEISSMRLTLKE
+280 AKEKENSSLKLTLKE
-295 NEEIIQN
+295 NEETINN
-302 LQEYKKNSDIE
+302 LQEYKKNSDFE
-313 IKRCRLDISNMA
+313 IKRCRLDISNMV
-325 KEISALQREKKNKWI
+325 KEISLLQREKKNKWI

-363 WEDGK
+363 WEDGA
-368 KIVELKKNL
+368 KIIELKKNL
-377 ENIKLQR
+377 ENIKLQK

-403 NQNQNQIEENNNN
+403 IEEN
-416 SNNLN
+416 SNNLISTN
-421 NNNTSEIDDSKELL
+421 NISEIDDSKGLL
-435 YFKMMQLQKEETELK
+435 YFKMMQLQKEEAELK

-467 NLYNQESKCSFYQ
+467 NLYNQESKCSFAQ
-480 KKEGWPL
+480 NKEGWPL
-487 LGGRYQVISL
+487 LGGRYQIVSL

-512 ENHMYVA
+512 ENHIYVA

-647 SNTDRVQLT
+647 SNTDKVQLT

-666 PPECFEEKKNVD
+666 PPECFEEKNKVD

-685 WSVGVILFEMFF
+685 WSVGVILYEMFF

-716 MQNAKVVEI
+716 MQNAKVVDF
-725 PSKPNISEECKDF
+725 PNKPNISEECKDF
-738 IRRCLAYHPEDR
+738 IRKCLAYHPEDR

-775 SGSNNSSNNNLVVPP
+775 SGNNINNSNNSSTNNLVVPP
-790 FCI
+790 FCL

>member
-1 MTDQFIPPIPLAALG
+1 MKDPFIPPKPLLG
-16 PKILLEETKIK
+16 LSPKILLDENKIK

-53 LENIKTKIILNGPL
+53 LENIKTKIILNNPL
-67 APKEIKENINTINE
+67 APKEIKENINNSSNKKNVINTE
-81 NNKNKT
+81 
-87 INILKTNTA
+87 I
-96 TKTEE
+96 KTEE
-101 KFLQKKRN
+101 KFLQKKRI
-109 LDDKKKIIQFEEK
+109 LDDKNDKKKEKVKLSQFEEK
-122 LLNDDL
+122 LLHDDL
-128 LNNEKHCSNKS
+128 LNISTEKNNNSSNKS
-139 NFSEKSSK
+139 NFSEKSY
-147 SDNNNNNSGSELS
+147 NNSSSELS
-160 PKNNITNN
+160 PKNNLTNN
-168 NTNNN
+168 NLNMNSN
-173 NNGTASNKYNNKSI
+173 TASNKNNKTI

-198 SNTNSNII
+198 SNNNSNII
-206 KNTNNNITSHK
+206 KNNNNSVSTSK
-217 KNSGEKNTNN
+217 KNSGEKHHNN
-227 KDSANKD
+227 KEINNNNNI
-234 LTQELELNEHNN
+234 ELELNEISQNLVNNHNSNNN
-246 SGEKNKNI
+246 SSEY
-254 NHTNNTELNTIE
+254 NTME

-272 SEQNLIIE
+272 TEQNLIIE
-280 SKDKEISSMRLTLKE
+280 TKDKEISSLKSALKE
-295 NEEIIQN
+295 NEEIIQS

-313 IKRCRLDISNMA
+313 IKRCRLDISNMV
-325 KEISALQREKKNKWI
+325 KEISELQREKKNKWI
-340 NEQEYNLGKFG
+340 NEQEYYLGKFG
-351 IQRFSHGQILDY
+351 IQRFSHGQMMDY
-363 WEDGK
+363 WEDGV
-368 KIVELKKNL
+368 KIIELKKNL
-377 ENIKLQR
+377 ENIKIQK
-384 EELDKQR
+384 EEIDKQK
-391 KRLSSNKNRKNQ
+391 KRLSSNKNRRNNQ
-403 NQNQNQIEENNNN
+403 NQNQTDDINNNN
-416 SNNLN
+416 INI
-421 NNNTSEIDDSKELL
+421 NNTENFDDSKGLL
-435 YFKMMQLQKEETELK
+435 YFKMMQLQKEEAELK
-450 ETKNKLEIEK
+450 EQKNKLEIEK

-467 NLYNQESKCSFYQ
+467 NLYNQETRCSFSQ

-487 LGGRYQVISL
+487 LGGRYQIVSL

-647 SNTDRVQLT
+647 NNTDRVQLT

-666 PPECFEEKKNVD
+666 PPECFEEKKNID

-716 MQNAKVVEI
+716 MQNARVVDI
-725 PSKPNISEECKDF
+725 PTKPNISEECKDF
-738 IRRCLAYHPEDR
+738 IRKCLAYHQEDR

-760 FIKQEKGKDSYKKLK
+760 FIKQDKGKDSYKKLK
-775 SGSNNSSNNNLVVPP
+775 SGINSNNGSSTNLVVPP
-790 FCI
+790 LCL

>member
-1 MTDQFIPPIPLAALG
+1 MKAPFIPPIPLASLA
-16 PKILLEETKIK
+16 PKILLEENKIK

-53 LENIKTKIILNGPL
+53 LENIKTKIILNAPL

-87 INILKTNTA
+87 INFLKNNNA
-96 TKTEE
+96 VKPEE

-109 LDDKKKIIQFEEK
+109 LDDKKKINQFEEK
-122 LLNDDL
+122 LLNDEL
-128 LNNEKHCSNKS
+128 SNNDKHSSNKS

-147 SDNNNNNSGSELS
+147 SDNNNNNSASELS
-160 PKNNITNN
+160 PKNNNNTN

-198 SNTNSNII
+198 SDNNSNAI
-206 KNTNNNITSHK
+206 KSINNNNISSHK
-217 KNSGEKNTNN
+217 KNSGEKNSNN
-227 KDSANKD
+227 KDNIPNKD
-234 LTQELELNEHNN
+234 LNSEFDIKDQNN
-246 SGEKNKNI
+246 SGEKNVP
-254 NHTNNTELNTIE
+254 HLNNTEYNTIE

-280 SKDKEISSMRLTLKE
+280 SKDKEISSMKLTLKE
-295 NEEIIQN
+295 NEEIINN

-351 IQRFSHGQILDY
+351 IQRFSHGQIMDY

-368 KIVELKKNL
+368 KIIELKKNL
-377 ENIKLQR
+377 ENIKIQK
-384 EELDKQR
+384 EELDKQ
-391 KRLSSNKNRKNQ
+391 KKKLASSKNKKNQ
-403 NQNQNQIEENNNN
+403 NMEENGINNGNNNN
-416 SNNLN
+416 NI
-421 NNNTSEIDDSKELL
+421 SEIEDSKELL
-435 YFKMMQLQKEETELK
+435 SFKMMQLQKEEIELK

-467 NLYNQESKCSFYQ
+467 NLYNQETKCSFYQ

-487 LGGRYQVISL
+487 LGGRYQIIGL

-527 NWKEEV
+527 NWREEV

-582 ATYLQRNRFIQEKE
+582 ATYLQRNRFVQEKE

-703 QNYTQDKLLKDRV
+703 QNYTQDKLLKDHV
-716 MQNAKVVEI
+716 MQNAKVVDI

-738 IRRCLAYHPEDR
+738 IKRCLAYHPEDR

>member
-1 MTDQFIPPIPLAALG
+1 MKDTFVPPMPLMALA
-16 PKILLEETKIK
+16 PKILLEENKIK
-27 NIESRLMGPNNEG
+27 SIENRLMGPNNEG

-81 NNKNKT
+81 NNKNKIINTPKNNNT
-87 INILKTNTA
+87 INKS
-96 TKTEE
+96 EE

-109 LDDKKKIIQFEEK
+109 LDIKIVDEEI
-122 LLNDDL
+122 NS
-128 LNNEKHCSNKS
+128 NEKHSSNKS

-147 SDNNNNNSGSELS
+147 SDNNNNNNNSELS
-160 PKNNITNN
+160 PKNNITNT
-168 NTNNN
+168 NTGN
-173 NNGTASNKYNNKSI
+173 TSNKYNNKSI

-198 SNTNSNII
+198 SNNNSTAIKNTNSNIS
-206 KNTNNNITSHK
+206 THK
-217 KNSGEKNTNN
+217 KNSGEKNKEINN
-227 KDSANKD
+227 NNNNINNSP
-234 LTQELELNEHNN
+234 ELELSEQ
-246 SGEKNKNI
+246 KI
-254 NHTNNTELNTIE
+254 NHINNTEYNTLE
-266 QLMKKI
+266 QLLKKLN
-272 SEQNLIIE
+272 EQNLIIE
-280 SKDKEISSMRLTLKE
+280 AKEKENSSLKLTLKE
-295 NEEIIQN
+295 NEETINN
-302 LQEYKKNSDIE
+302 LQEYKKNSDFE
-313 IKRCRLDISNMA
+313 IKRCRLDISNMV
-325 KEISALQREKKNKWI
+325 KEISLLQREKKNKWI

-363 WEDGK
+363 WEDGA
-368 KIVELKKNL
+368 KIIELKKNL
-377 ENIKLQR
+377 ENIKLQK

-403 NQNQNQIEENNNN
+403 IEEN
-416 SNNLN
+416 SNNLISTN
-421 NNNTSEIDDSKELL
+421 NISEIDDSKGLL
-435 YFKMMQLQKEETELK
+435 YFKMMQLQKEEAELK

-467 NLYNQESKCSFYQ
+467 NLYNQESKCSFAQ
-480 KKEGWPL
+480 NKEGWPL
-487 LGGRYQVISL
+487 LGGRYQIVSL

-512 ENHMYVA
+512 ENHIYVA

-647 SNTDRVQLT
+647 SNTDKVQLT

-666 PPECFEEKKNVD
+666 PPECFEEKNKVD

-685 WSVGVILFEMFF
+685 WSVGVILYEMFF

-716 MQNAKVVEI
+716 MQNAKVVDF
-725 PSKPNISEECKDF
+725 PNKPNISEECKDF
-738 IRRCLAYHPEDR
+738 IRKCLAYHPEDR

-775 SGSNNSSNNNLVVPP
+775 SGNNINNSNNSSTNNLVVPP
-790 FCI
+790 FCL

>member
-1 MTDQFIPPIPLAALG
+1 MKDNFLQ
-16 PKILLEETKIK
+16 PKSICGINQKLLLLDENKLK
-27 NIESRLMGPNNEG
+27 NLENRLMGPNNEG
-40 KAPSECQPLKESE
+40 KAPTECQPLKESE
-53 LENIKTKIILNGPL
+53 LENIKNKILLNGPL

-81 NNKNKT
+81 SNKNKNNNLFKSNSG
-87 INILKTNTA
+87 IKRSIKYEI
-96 TKTEE
+96 KTEE
-101 KFLQKKRN
+101 KLLQKKRYPEEKN
-109 LDDKKKIIQFEEK
+109 SKKIIEEEQYLK
-122 LLNDDL
+122 DDL
-128 LNNEKHCSNKS
+128 LNSERNNSNKS
-139 NFSEKSSK
+139 NISDRSYK
-147 SDNNNNNSGSELS
+147 SDNFNSCSELS
-160 PKNNITNN
+160 PKNNN
-168 NTNNN
+168 NT
-173 NNGTASNKYNNKSI
+173 SNKYNNKSI
-187 LDYYPTKFISR
+187 TDYYPTTFISR
-198 SNTNSNII
+198 SNNNSNQIR
-206 KNTNNNITSHK
+206 NNNNNISTHK
-217 KNSGEKNTNN
+217 KYSGEKYSSNN
-227 KDSANKD
+227 LIDINESSTKDK
-234 LTQELELNEHNN
+234 NN
-246 SGEKNKNI
+246 YEYS
-254 NHTNNTELNTIE
+254 LSVE

-272 SEQNLIIE
+272 NEQNLIIE
-280 SKDKEISSMRLTLKE
+280 AKEKEISNLVLTQKE
-295 NEEIIQN
+295 NDEIIKD

-325 KEISALQREKKNKWI
+325 KEIAQLRREKKNKWI

-351 IQRFSHGQILDY
+351 IQRFSHGQMIDY
-363 WEDGK
+363 WEEGI
-368 KIVELKKNL
+368 KIIEIRKAL
-377 ENIKLQR
+377 ENIKNQK
-384 EELDKQR
+384 EEIDKQR
-391 KRLSSNKNRKNQ
+391 RKISSSKSKKSLNEESSNY
-403 NQNQNQIEENNNN
+403 
-416 SNNLN
+416 
-421 NNNTSEIDDSKELL
+421 SELDDSKELL
-435 YFKMMQLQKEETELK
+435 NFKMSQLQKEEAELK
-450 ETKNKLEIEK
+450 DRKNKLEIEK

-467 NLYNQESKCSFYQ
+467 NLYNQESRCTFSQ

-487 LGGRYQVISL
+487 LGGRYQIVGL

-533 KDNYIKHTVRE
+533 KDNYIKHTIRE
-544 NQIHQEIN
+544 NQIHKEIN
-552 HSKIVRHFDTIEIDN
+552 HSKIVRHYDTIEIDN

-582 ATYLQRNRFIQEKE
+582 ATYLQRNRYIQEKE

-623 KPENIIFNNMEV
+623 KPENIIFNNMEA

-647 SNTDRVQLT
+647 SNNDRVQLT

-666 PPECFEEKKNVD
+666 PPECFEEKKNVN

-703 QNYTQDKLLKDRV
+703 QNYTQDKLLKERV

-725 PSKPNISEECKDF
+725 PNKPSISDECKDF
-738 IRRCLAYHPEDR
+738 IRHCLAYHQEDR

-775 SGSNNSSNNNLVVPP
+775 SGNISTNNLNISS
-790 FCI
+790 FNL

>member
-1 MTDQFIPPIPLAALG
+1 MKDSFLQPKPLNGLN
-16 PKILLEETKIK
+16 PKMILVNENKLK
-27 NIESRLMGPNNEG
+27 NLESRLMGPNNEG

-53 LENIKTKIILNGPL
+53 FENIKTKIISVPL

-81 NNKNKT
+81 NNKNKNNIMLKSNSGIRKT
-87 INILKTNTA
+87 ISSEIKTD
-96 TKTEE
+96 E

-109 LDDKKKIIQFEEK
+109 FGEKNQRNILEEDFNNDFLNSDK
-122 LLNDDL
+122 
-128 LNNEKHCSNKS
+128 NNSNKS
-139 NFSEKSSK
+139 ILSDKSFK
-147 SDNNNNNSGSELS
+147 SDNNSGGSES
-160 PKNNITNN
+160 SQKH
-168 NTNNN
+168 NNN
-173 NNGTASNKYNNKSI
+173 NNGNTNNKHNKSI
-187 LDYYPTKFISR
+187 KDYYPTTFISR
-198 SNTNSNII
+198 SNNNSNHFKSTNSNLSTH
-206 KNTNNNITSHK
+206 KKSSGDKYSTNNNSIDI
-217 KNSGEKNTNN
+217 NDGNANEKNNQSN
-227 KDSANKD
+227 H
-234 LTQELELNEHNN
+234 EY
-246 SGEKNKNI
+246 NI
-254 NHTNNTELNTIE
+254 SIE

-272 SEQNLIIE
+272 SDQNILLE
-280 SKDKEISSMRLTLKE
+280 LKDKEISNLKLTKKE
-295 NEEIIQN
+295 NEEIIKD

-325 KEISALQREKKNKWI
+325 KEIAELKRERKNKWI

-351 IQRFSHGQILDY
+351 IQRFSHGQTIDY
-363 WEDGK
+363 WEDGTKIIEIK
-368 KIVELKKNL
+368 KQL
-377 ENIKLQR
+377 ENIKNQK
-384 EELDKQR
+384 EEIDKQR
-391 KRLSSNKNRKNQ
+391 RKISSSKSRKTQ
-403 NQNQNQIEENNNN
+403 NDDNNNN
-416 SNNLN
+416 YY
-421 NNNTSEIDDSKELL
+421 EQDDSKELL
-435 YFKMMQLQKEETELK
+435 NFKMSQLQKEESELK
-450 ETKNKLEIEK
+450 DKKNRLDIEK

-467 NLYNQESKCSFYQ
+467 NLYNQESRCTFSQ

-487 LGGRYQVISL
+487 LGGRYQIVGL

-533 KDNYIKHTVRE
+533 KDNYIKHTIRE
-544 NQIHQEIN
+544 NQIHKEIN

-582 ATYLQRNRFIQEKE
+582 AAYLQRNRYIQEKE

-623 KPENIIFNNMEV
+623 KPENIIFNNMEA

-666 PPECFEEKKNVD
+666 PPECFEEKKNVN

-685 WSVGVILFEMFF
+685 WSIGVILFEMFF

-703 QNYTQDKLLKDRV
+703 QNYTQDKLLKERI
-716 MQNAKVVEI
+716 MQNAKVVDI
-725 PSKPNISEECKDF
+725 PNKPNISDECKDF
-738 IRRCLAYHPEDR
+738 IRHCLAYHQEDR

-760 FIKQEKGKDSYKKLK
+760 FIKQEKGKDSYKKIK
-775 SGSNNSSNNNLVVPP
+775 SGNVSNSNNLNVSSFHL
-790 FCI
+790 

>member
-1 MTDQFIPPIPLAALG
+1 MKDTFIPPMPLTGLG
-16 PKILLEETKIK
+16 PKILLEENKIK
-27 NIESRLMGPNNEG
+27 SIESRLMGPNNEG

-67 APKEIKENINTINE
+67 APKEIKENINTIND
-81 NNKNKT
+81 NNKTKT
-87 INILKTNTA
+87 INIIKNA
-96 TKTEE
+96 SINKSEE
-101 KFLQKKRN
+101 KFLNKKRN
-109 LDDKKKIIQFEEK
+109 LDDKT
-122 LLNDDL
+122 LNDDL
-128 LNNEKHCSNKS
+128 SPNDKHNSNQS
-139 NFSEKSSK
+139 FSEKSSK
-147 SDNNNNNSGSELS
+147 SDNNNSELS
-160 PKNNITNN
+160 PKNNTTNN
-168 NTNNN
+168 TGN
-173 NNGTASNKYNNKSI
+173 ASNKYNKSI

-198 SNTNSNII
+198 SYNNSNIV
-206 KNTNNNITSHK
+206 KNHNYSSTHK
-217 KNSGEKNTNN
+217 KNSGDKFSTN
-227 KDSANKD
+227 KDNKD
-234 LTQELELNEHNN
+234 INNPELELKEQ
-246 SGEKNKNI
+246 KI
-254 NHTNNTELNTIE
+254 NHINNTEYNTIE
-266 QLMKKI
+266 QLMKKLN
-272 SEQNLIIE
+272 EQNLIIE
-280 SKDKEISSMRLTLKE
+280 SKDKEISSMKMLLKE
-295 NEEIIQN
+295 NEEIINN
-302 LQEYKKNSDIE
+302 LQEYKKNSDLE

-325 KEISALQREKKNKWI
+325 KEISTLQREKKNKWI
-340 NEQEYNLGKFG
+340 NEQEYSLGKFG

-363 WEDGK
+363 WEDGV
-368 KIVELKKNL
+368 KIIELKKNL
-377 ENIKLQR
+377 ENIKQQR

-391 KRLSSNKNRKNQ
+391 KRLSSIKNRK
-403 NQNQNQIEENNNN
+403 NQNQNQIEENNNMT
-416 SNNLN
+416 NNI
-421 NNNTSEIDDSKELL
+421 SDIDDSKGLL
-435 YFKMMQLQKEETELK
+435 YFKMMQLQKEEVELK

-467 NLYNQESKCSFYQ
+467 NLYNQESKCSFAQ

-487 LGGRYQVISL
+487 LGGRYQIVGL

-582 ATYLQRNRFIQEKE
+582 ATYLQRNRCIQEKE

-647 SNTDRVQLT
+647 SNTDKVQLT

-666 PPECFEEKKNVD
+666 PPECFEDRKNVD

-703 QNYTQDKLLKDRV
+703 QNYTQDKLLKDKV
-716 MQNAKVVEI
+716 MQNAKVVDI
-725 PSKPNISEECKDF
+725 PNKPNISEECKDF
-738 IRRCLAYHPEDR
+738 IKKCLAYHQEDR

-760 FIKQEKGKDSYKKLK
+760 FIKQDKGKDSYKKLK
-775 SGSNNSSNNNLVVPP
+775 SGNNNSNNNSTNNLIVPP
-790 FCI
+790 LCL

>member
-1 MTDQFIPPIPLAALG
+1 MKDPFIPPKPLVALG

-53 LENIKTKIILNGPL
+53 LENIKNKIILNGPL
-67 APKEIKENINTINE
+67 APKEIKENINTIND

-87 INILKTNTA
+87 INFIKNNNS
-96 TKTEE
+96 TKPEE

-109 LDDKKKIIQFEEK
+109 LDDKKKINLIEEK

-128 LNNEKHCSNKS
+128 LNNEKHSSNKS

-147 SDNNNNNSGSELS
+147 SENNNNNSGSELS
-160 PKNNITNN
+160 PKNNTLNN
-168 NTNNN
+168 IPNN
-173 NNGTASNKYNNKSI
+173 NNGTGSNKYNNKSI
-187 LDYYPTKFISR
+187 LDYYPTTFISR
-198 SNTNSNII
+198 SNTNSNMA
-206 KNTNNNITSHK
+206 KSANNNISSHK
-217 KNSGEKNTNN
+217 KNSGEKNINN
-227 KDSANKD
+227 KDNSNKEMNSEFD
-234 LTQELELNEHNN
+234 INEQNN
-246 SGEKNKNI
+246 SSEKNKYNNNI
-254 NHTNNTELNTIE
+254 NHISNSELNTIE

-280 SKDKEISSMRLTLKE
+280 SKDKEISSMKLTLKE

-302 LQEYKKNSDIE
+302 LQEYKKNSDLE

-340 NEQEYNLGKFG
+340 NEQEYDLGKFG
-351 IQRFSHGQILDY
+351 IQRFSHGQIMDY

-368 KIVELKKNL
+368 KIIDLKKNL
-377 ENIKLQR
+377 ENIKIQR
-384 EELDKQR
+384 EEIDKQR

-403 NQNQNQIEENNNN
+403 NQNQIEENNNN
-416 SNNLN
+416 ANNLN
-421 NNNTSEIDDSKELL
+421 GNNNINEIDDSKELL
-435 YFKMMQLQKEETELK
+435 YFKMMQLQKEEAELK
-450 ETKNKLEIEK
+450 ETKSKLEIEK

-467 NLYNQESKCSFYQ
+467 NLYNQETKCSFYQ

-487 LGGRYQVISL
+487 LGGRYQVIGL

-582 ATYLQRNRFIQEKE
+582 ATYLQRNKFVQEKE
-596 ARIIIT
+596 ARIIII

-635 KISDFGLAKIVE
+635 KISDFGLAKIIE
-647 SNTDRVQLT
+647 SNTDQVQLI

-666 PPECFEEKKNVD
+666 PPECFEDKKSVD

-685 WSVGVILFEMFF
+685 WSVGVILFEMFLGKSLSAKII
-697 RKKPFG
+697 RKI
-703 QNYTQDKLLKDRV
+703 NY
-716 MQNAKVVEI
+716 
-725 PSKPNISEECKDF
+725 
-738 IRRCLAYHPEDR
+738 
-750 YDVFQALESP
+750 
-760 FIKQEKGKDSYKKLK
+760 
-775 SGSNNSSNNNLVVPP
+775 
-790 FCI
+790 

>member
-1 MTDQFIPPIPLAALG
+1 MKDTFIPPMPLTGLG
-16 PKILLEETKIK
+16 PKILLEENKIK
-27 NIESRLMGPNNEG
+27 SIESRLMGPNNEG

-67 APKEIKENINTINE
+67 APKEIKENINTIND
-81 NNKNKT
+81 NNKTKT
-87 INILKTNTA
+87 INIIKNA
-96 TKTEE
+96 SINKSEE
-101 KFLQKKRN
+101 KFLNKKRN
-109 LDDKKKIIQFEEK
+109 LDDKT
-122 LLNDDL
+122 LNDDL
-128 LNNEKHCSNKS
+128 SPNDKHNSNQS
-139 NFSEKSSK
+139 FSEKSSK
-147 SDNNNNNSGSELS
+147 SDNNNSELS
-160 PKNNITNN
+160 PKNNTTNN
-168 NTNNN
+168 TGN
-173 NNGTASNKYNNKSI
+173 ASNKYNKSI

-198 SNTNSNII
+198 SYNNSNIV
-206 KNTNNNITSHK
+206 KNHNYSSTHK
-217 KNSGEKNTNN
+217 KNSGDKFSTN
-227 KDSANKD
+227 KDNKD
-234 LTQELELNEHNN
+234 INNPELELKER
-246 SGEKNKNI
+246 EI
-254 NHTNNTELNTIE
+254 NHINNNEYNTIE
-266 QLMKKI
+266 QLMKKLN
-272 SEQNLIIE
+272 EQNLIIE
-280 SKDKEISSMRLTLKE
+280 SKDKEISSMKMLLKE
-295 NEEIIQN
+295 NEEIINN
-302 LQEYKKNSDIE
+302 LQEYKKNSDLE

-325 KEISALQREKKNKWI
+325 KEISTLQREKKNKWI
-340 NEQEYNLGKFG
+340 NEQEYSLGKFG

-363 WEDGK
+363 WEDGV
-368 KIVELKKNL
+368 KIIELKKNL
-377 ENIKLQR
+377 ENIKQQR

-391 KRLSSNKNRKNQ
+391 KRLSSIKNRK
-403 NQNQNQIEENNNN
+403 NQNQNQIEENNNMT
-416 SNNLN
+416 NNI
-421 NNNTSEIDDSKELL
+421 SDIDDSKGLL
-435 YFKMMQLQKEETELK
+435 YFKMMQLQKEEVELK

-467 NLYNQESKCSFYQ
+467 NLYNQESKCSFAQ

-487 LGGRYQVISL
+487 LGGRYQIVGL

-582 ATYLQRNRFIQEKE
+582 ATYLQRNRCIQEKE

-647 SNTDRVQLT
+647 SNTDKVQLT

-666 PPECFEEKKNVD
+666 PPECFEDRKNVD

-703 QNYTQDKLLKDRV
+703 QNYTQDKLLKDKV
-716 MQNAKVVEI
+716 MQNAKVVDI
-725 PSKPNISEECKDF
+725 PNKPNISEECKDF
-738 IRRCLAYHPEDR
+738 IKKCLAYHQEDR

-760 FIKQEKGKDSYKKLK
+760 FIKQDKGKDSYKKLK
-775 SGSNNSSNNNLVVPP
+775 SGNNNSNNNSTNNLIVPP
-790 FCI
+790 LCL